1 MLHQIFLFVFSCLE
15 TALEMLVLGS
25 SLPVVNPGDV
35 EGQLVAEL
43 GTFLKAMGLGSEPRK
58 SVSAEAMF

>member
-1 MLHQIFLFVFSCLE
+1 
-15 TALEMLVLGS
+15 MLVLGS